1 MARIYGAILRKRTDQ
16 LCQPVY
22 FPFRVKCRNTDPHC
36 TGVQCTCVTMGQ
48 RSAVQSCAHSDP
60 SFPQPPSNLLTVYS
74 LLTEGE
80 HACLEGT
87 VLCKKKLHTV
97 YVLQPG
103 AQSADQPLF
112 MD

>member
-22 FPFRVKCRNTDPHC
+22 FPFRVKCRNTDPALYRC
-36 TGVQCTCVTMGQ
+36 PVYLRNDGPTE
-48 RSAVQSCAHSDP
+48 RSAILCAQQPQLPPAAVQSPHSP
-60 SFPQPPSNLLTVYS
+60 FP
-74 LLTEGE
+74 LTEGE

>member
-48 RSAVQSCAHSDP
+48 RSAVQSCAHSNP
-60 SFPQPPSNLLTVYS
+60 SFPQPPSNLLDVYKRQIQKHI
-74 LLTEGE
+74 TAGI
-80 HACLEGT
+80 
-87 VLCKKKLHTV
+87 
-97 YVLQPG
+97 Q
-103 AQSADQPLF
+103 LF
-112 MD
+112 LNCFQ